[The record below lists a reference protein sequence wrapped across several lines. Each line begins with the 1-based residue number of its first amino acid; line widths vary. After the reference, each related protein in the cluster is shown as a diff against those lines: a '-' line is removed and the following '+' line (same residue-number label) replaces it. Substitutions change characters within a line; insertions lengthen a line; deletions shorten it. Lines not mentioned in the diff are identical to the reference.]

1 MSSPLAICTFLPSPS
16 LTQVVQ
22 AHLSR
27 DSHTLTI
34 HHTSEDLRAF
44 ILLEKQQIDCLVLED
59 RLEIRSLYGW
69 LYENAIVLPCVI
81 FITKNSTK
89 QESHPGEPL
98 DFPFPLTSLPTYLYH
113 AAEVRIGLDKS
124 DQILHYIDQAIGQFL
139 KLSPVY
145 QASDINSREPTGDA
159 AAPIF
164 LSTQH
169 RLAEKLKERLGY
181 LGVYYKRDSRYFFRH
196 LSQQEKQELLDK
208 LRLTYREIILG
219 YFSQDSQLNQKIDEF
234 VNLAFFSDI
243 PVTQIVEIHM
253 DLMDEFSKQL
263 KLEGRSEDILLD
275 YRLTLIDTIAH
286 LCEMYRRSIPRE
298 S

>member
-1 MSSPLAICTFLPSPS
+1 MSSPLAICTFLPSPA
-16 LTQVVQ
+16 LAQVVQ
-22 AHLSR
+22 NHLSR
-27 DSHTLTI
+27 DSHTPSI
-34 HHTSEDLRAF
+34 HHTPDDLRDF

-59 RLEIRSLYGW
+59 RPEIRSLYGW

-89 QESHPGEPL
+89 KESHPDEPI

-113 AAEVRIGLDKS
+113 AAEIRIGLDKG

-139 KLSPVY
+139 KLSPTY
-145 QASDINSREPTGDA
+145 QASDLNSHEPTNSA
-159 AAPIF
+159 VAPVF

-181 LGVYYKRDSRYFFRH
+181 LGVYYKRDSRYFLRH
-196 LSQQEKQELLDK
+196 LSLQEKQELLDK
-208 LRLTYREIILG
+208 LRFTYREIILG
-219 YFSQDSQLNQKIDEF
+219 YFSQDDQLNQKIDEF